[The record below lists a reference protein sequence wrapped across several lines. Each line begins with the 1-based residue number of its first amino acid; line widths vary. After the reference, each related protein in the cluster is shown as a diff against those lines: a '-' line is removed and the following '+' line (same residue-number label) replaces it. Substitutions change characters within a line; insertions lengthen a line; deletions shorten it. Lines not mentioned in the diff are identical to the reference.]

1 MTYNYED
8 EDSDEDLIGVSEGII
23 KGIHGH
29 IDEGFDENSKE
40 GWLICSSI
48 ITFNSF
54 YSFSIKNSSSEHFI
68 NIHQNLNQNL
78 H

>member
-1 MTYNYED
+1 MHHQSVSLMIFFLFKIQFEAGNGLSNLHFPNHQLPLILMTYNYED

-40 GWLICSSI
+40 G
-48 ITFNSF
+48 
-54 YSFSIKNSSSEHFI
+54 
-68 NIHQNLNQNL
+68 
-78 H
+78 